1 MAIELR
7 MPTLGMTMEEGK
19 VVAWRVREGDRVTRG
34 QIVVEVESE
43 KAAYE
48 VEAPVDGTVG
58 PILVAVDAVVPV
70 GTPLVSILGADAP
83 VGPPA
88 ARAGEASTARA
99 EVGGAAATPAPTRG
113 ETLPPRAP
121 HARPRLSPRARA
133 LAQELGVN
141 VESLAGTGPDGTVVE
156 KDIREAA
163 ARGAPAREDVSA
175 EVPFTLRALTSMRR
189 TIAVRMSQSAREAPH
204 FFLAAEV
211 DGSALLAWR
220 DEHARGL
227 EAESG
232 VALTITDLLVAVTA
246 RTLPAHPSLN
256 AAWSPDGLRLWDEVN
271 LGLAVA
277 VDDGLMVGVIHRA
290 DRKPIVGLM
299 RERHDLVARARAR
312 KLKPGDLEGGTFT
325 LSNLG
330 AYGIDF
336 FTSIL
341 NPPEA
346 GILSIGVLRERA
358 VVVDGRVVVR
368 PTAFV
373 GLTIDHR
380 VTDGAA
386 GARFLQDF
394 KTRVEGRRIE
404 G

>member
-7 MPTLGMTMEEGK
+7 MPSLGMTMEEGK
-19 VVAWRVREGDRVTRG
+19 IVAWRVREGDRVTRG
-34 QIVVEVESE
+34 QVVVEVESE

-58 PILVAVDAVVPV
+58 AILVEADVVVPV
-70 GTPLVSILGADAP
+70 GTSLVSILGADEP
-83 VGPPA
+83 VAGPS
-88 ARAGEASTARA
+88 ARAEDSIARA
-99 EVGGAAATPAPTRG
+99 EVDRAAVPRPSGPQTSPPAA
-113 ETLPPRAP
+113 PR
-121 HARPRLSPRARA
+121 ARPRLSPRARA
-133 LAQELGVN
+133 LAQALGVN

-156 KDIREAA
+156 KDIRDAA
-163 ARGAPAREDVSA
+163 ARGAPARESSSA
-175 EVPFTLRALTSMRR
+175 GVPFTLRALTSMRR

-204 FFLAAEV
+204 FFLAAEM

-220 DEHARGL
+220 DEHAGRL

-232 VALTITDLLVAVTA
+232 APLTITDLLIVATA
-246 RTLPAHPSLN
+246 RALRAHPSLN
-256 AAWSPDGLRLWDEVN
+256 AAWSPDGLRQWDDVN

-277 VDDGLMVGVIHRA
+277 VEDGLMVPVIHRA
-290 DRKPIVGLM
+290 DCKPMAEVM
-299 RERHDLVARARAR
+299 RERRDLVTRARAR
-312 KLKPGDLEGGTFT
+312 KLKPGDAEGGTFT

-330 AYGIDF
+330 GSGIDF

-346 GILSIGVLRERA
+346 GIVSIGALRQRA
-358 VVVDGRVVVR
+358 VVVDGRIVAR

-394 KTRVEGRRIE
+394 KTRVESGRIE